1 MALHYDNDASYLN
14 APVGYVAV
22 ERVYALR
29 FSEFNES
36 DWKRLQETYEG
47 LPGWAGTGS
56 HGCSCWFS
64 SEEVAPYLVASV
76 EPSGLQVSGVLRPQ
90 EWYSWHEALSA
101 KLSQFPV
108 FEV

>member
-1 MALHYDNDASYLN
+1 MALHYDNDTSYLN
-14 APVGYVAV
+14 TPVGYVAV

-47 LPGWAGTGS
+47 LSGWAGTGS
-56 HGCSCWFS
+56 HGCSCWFGR
-64 SEEVAPYLVASV
+64 EEAAPYLLASV
-76 EPSGLQVSGVLRPQ
+76 EPSGLQVSGVLRSQ
-90 EWYSWHEALSA
+90 DWSSWHEALSTR
-101 KLSQFPV
+101 LSQFPV

>member
-1 MALHYDNDASYLN
+1 MALYYDNDASHLT
-14 APVGYVAV
+14 ASEGYVAV

-29 FSEFNES
+29 FSEFSED
-36 DWKRLQETYEG
+36 DWKSLQGVYEG

-56 HGCSCWFS
+56 HGCSCWFGR
-64 SEEVAPYLVASV
+64 EQAAPYLVASV
-76 EPSGLQVSGVLRPQ
+76 EPSGLQVFGALRPQ
-90 EWYSWHEALSA
+90 DWHSWHEALVT